1 VILTSIKVDD
11 SVIDRFDP
19 EAKSATSASGTN
31 DQFRL
36 PFLLDVRP
44 SGEFN
49 YDTARTKLM
58 TLRLGEVD
66 GPRVN
71 FIVPGDHL
79 ATHDDVGAPGQQ
91 NQLLRLAGWID
102 IESRVTV
109 GQVSGRCYR
118 F

>member
-1 VILTSIKVDD
+1 MILISTKADD

-19 EAKSATSASGTN
+19 EAKSTTSDSGTN

-36 PFLLDVRP
+36 PFLLDIRP
-44 SGEFN
+44 SSEFN
-49 YDTARTKLM
+49 YDAARTKLM
-58 TLRLGEVD
+58 ALRLGEVD

-79 ATHDDVGAPGQQ
+79 AAHDDAGAPGQQ
-91 NQLLRLAGWID
+91 NQLLGLAGWID

-109 GQVSGRCYR
+109 GQVSRRCYG